1 MSRSRPKTGS
11 RTLVG
16 RRRRRRPATALLRG
30 AVAGACLLAIVATL
44 AACGNGGAQDGENYG
59 DILSSPDGLV
69 LVEDEHRTGWG
80 RSDCFGC
87 HEIRSMHIVNRTSL
101 PNCNQVADP
110 AAESCIDLGEIQSII
125 HNGGEQSCMLC
136 HGDNG
141 VPP

>member
-1 MSRSRPKTGS
+1 MWRSKPKIGSSPAPGRPHD
-11 RTLVG
+11 G
-16 RRRRRRPATALLRG
+16 RAATVLLRG
-30 AVAGACLLAIVATL
+30 AVAGACLLAIVAAF

-101 PNCNQVADP
+101 PNCNEVADP
-110 AAESCIDLGEIQSII
+110 AAESCIDLPEIQSII